1 MTGRVEGKVA
11 LVTGAESAE
20 GGVVGLARASALVL
34 ADEGAKVVATDINPK
49 GSVVEEIRDRG
60 GEAIFVRHDVSI
72 EDDWRTSI
80 AAALD
85 SFGTLDV
92 VVNMAAIPLD
102 GSVEDT
108 TLEDWRRHMAVNLDG
123 VFLGTKHGVEAMK
136 RRGGGSIVNVSSIY
150 GLVGGETL
158 AAYCAAKAGVRNLTK
173 SAALHCAA
181 AGHGIRV
188 NSLHPGFCR
197 TPMTEAYWR
206 KKGALEEGL
215 ATIRGLTPLGRTAEA
230 DDIAYGVLYLASD
243 ESSFVTGAE
252 LVIDGGFSAQ

>member
-20 GGVVGLARASALVL
+20 GGVVGLARASALML
-34 ADEGAKVVATDINPK
+34 ADEGAKVVAPDINPK
-49 GSVVEEIRDRG
+49 TKGSVAEEIRDRG

-136 RRGGGSIVNVSSIY
+136 GRGGGSIVNVSSIY

-173 SAALHCAA
+173 MGGAALR
-181 AGHGIRV
+181 GGGPW
-188 NSLHPGFCR
+188 NSCKLP
-197 TPMTEAYWR
+197 PS
-206 KKGALEEGL
+206 GL
-215 ATIRGLTPLGRTAEA
+215 LPYA
-230 DDIAYGVLYLASD
+230 DDRGVLAK
-243 ESSFVTGAE
+243 EGRV
-252 LVIDGGFSAQ
+252 